1 MGEAHAHQEIA
12 PTMSCHKLS
21 ELVGRGCWKW
31 IWSLV
36 EVAGV
41 KGGFSEDG
49 ILELKL
55 YFGSFAFVPL
65 QLLGGCPEDQVR
77 LENVH

>member
-1 MGEAHAHQEIA
+1 M
-12 PTMSCHKLS
+12 
-21 ELVGRGCWKW
+21 R
-31 IWSLV
+31 
-36 EVAGV
+36 
-41 KGGFSEDG
+41 GGFSEDG